1 MSEDEDEMNDLRVR
15 LETMTPEE
23 LKVLESRWFR
33 RGELPEIPRKGS
45 IARQMIDAWN
55 GEAL

>member
-1 MSEDEDEMNDLRVR
+1 MNDLRER
-15 LETMTPEE
+15 LATMTAEE

-45 IARQMIDAWN
+45 IALQMIDAWS
-55 GEAL
+55 GETL

>member
-1 MSEDEDEMNDLRVR
+1 MNDLRER
-15 LETMTPEE
+15 LSTMTPEE
-23 LKVLESRWFR
+23 LKVLESHWFR